1 MTFRRPILPF
11 LLLASVATLAAAPP
25 DFKTPGKDWG
35 KGPVKW
41 IWTDDEE
48 KEWKKLRTDAERAPF
63 TKTFWEK
70 RDPTPGTPENEYE
83 IIFWKKVEEADK
95 RFTTQ
100 ADKGCLTDMGRVFLL
115 LGAPPKFDKDARG
128 RNIWS
133 YEPNPITGIKEKFD
147 LMFAQGMLAPLLLD
161 RKKLEEYVKAH
172 PETRGIGWKIPAPA
186 SLAEGEPDVPAAPA
200 RSPEE
205 DLTPESKR
213 QIPILQG
220 LLATGSG
227 RTDVPFQAGLDYYA
241 AVDGTTLTAV
251 TIEAPREAAHGS
263 GDVALHAFAR
273 FEPAGEGTPANL
285 TGDLPFLPA
294 PPEEAPAGSF
304 IYQAR
309 YNLQPGTYRLAV
321 VVEDK
326 VVPGQMGSLVRTITV
341 PDFRN
346 KGELNLSSI
355 ALLSGFVHLEPG
367 PGPDG
372 KERGAG
378 PFVLGSFRLVP
389 RAVPVIQKDEDL
401 DFYYQIYNPATDPS
415 SGRPS
420 LESTVTFF
428 LNDAG
433 TWKRYRPPLTR
444 ALQGQVDLY
453 SIAVKDLLVANQRLP
468 ADFKMEVK
476 IVDKAGG
483 GELKREVPFSVR

>member
-1 MTFRRPILPF
+1 MTFRRPFLPL
-11 LLLASVATLAAAPP
+11 LLLASVLALAAAPP
-25 DFKTPGKDWG
+25 DFKTPDKDWG

-41 IWTDDEE
+41 ILTDDEQ
-48 KEWKKLRTDAERAPF
+48 KEWRKLRTDAERAAF
-63 TKTFWEK
+63 ARTFWEK
-70 RDPTPGTPENEYE
+70 RDPTPGTPENEFE
-83 IIFWKKVEEADK
+83 IIFWKKVEEANK
-95 RFTTQ
+95 AFTTQ
-100 ADKGCLTDMGRVFLL
+100 TDAGCLTDMGRVILL
-115 LGAPPKFDKDARG
+115 LGSPAKADKDARG

-133 YEPNPITGIKEKFD
+133 YEPNPITGIKEKFN

-172 PETRGIGWKIPAPA
+172 PETRGIGWRIPAPA

-200 RSPEE
+200 RREEE
-205 DLTPESKR
+205 DLSPESKR
-213 QIPILQG
+213 QIPILQD
-220 LLATGSG
+220 LLAQGSG

-251 TIEAPREAAHGS
+251 TIEVPREAAHGS
-263 GDVALHAFAR
+263 GDVALRAFAR
-273 FEPAGEGTPANL
+273 FEPAGDGKPANL
-285 TGDLPFLPA
+285 TGDLPFLSA
-294 PPEEAPAGSF
+294 PPGETPAGSF
-304 IYQAR
+304 IYQSR
-309 YNLQPGTYRLAV
+309 HNLQPGTWRLAV

-326 VVPGQMGSLVRTITV
+326 VIPGQMGSLVKTITV
-341 PDFRN
+341 PDFRD
-346 KGELNLSSI
+346 KRELNLSSI

-367 PGPDG
+367 PDPDD

-389 RAVPVIQKDEDL
+389 RAVPVIQTDEDL

-420 LESTVTFF
+420 LESSVTFF

-453 SIAVKDLLVANQRLP
+453 SIAVKDLLVANQKLP
-468 ADFKMEVK
+468 ADFKMEVR

-483 GELKREVPFSVR
+483 RELKREVPFSVR